1 MNDKPMAANN
11 RIVIADDQQDLL
23 ESLEIMLEA
32 EGFTTVT
39 TDSPE
44 TLVEAVRR
52 SAFDCALID
61 LNFTRDTTSGS
72 EGIQLLKRLQQLA
85 PKLPVVVM
93 TAWASVDLVVDAMRH
108 GARDFVEKPWS
119 NQRLISVLNT
129 QIELGKTI
137 RERDRLR
144 EHNQVLQA
152 SGREPPFV
160 AQAKSMQPVMSLIDQ
175 VAPSYANILI
185 TGENGC
191 GKSLLAKL
199 IHEKSLRADRPL
211 ISVNMGAI
219 PESVFESEMFG
230 HVKGAFTDAKKER
243 LGRFELANEGTLFLD
258 EIANIPTALQGK
270 LLRVLESGEFERIG
284 SSHTKTADVRL
295 ISATNADVGAMIEA
309 GQFRQDLLYRL
320 NTVELVVPPLRAR
333 LEDIEPLAQTF
344 LSAWGRKYRRTAP
357 ALSGAALAVLKSY
370 AWPGNVRELSHVIER
385 AALLCRHDQ
394 ITADDLML
402 DAAAAEPS
410 AAIPDMTIEALEQ
423 LAIERALERHNGDVT
438 AAAQGLGLSRS
449 GLYRRLQKFGLSERQ
464 D

>member
-1 MNDKPMAANN
+1 MPVSN

-23 ESLEIMLEA
+23 ESLEIMLQA
-32 EGFTTVT
+32 EGFETTT
-39 TDSPE
+39 TSHPDA
-44 TLVEAVRR
+44 LLEAVKNN
-52 SAFDCALID
+52 AFDCALID

-72 EGIQLLKRLQQLA
+72 EGIQLLKQLQHLA

-93 TAWASVDLVVDAMRH
+93 TAWATVDLVVDAMRH

-129 QIELGKTI
+129 QIELGRTI
-137 RERDRLR
+137 LERDRLR
-144 EHNQVLQA
+144 EHNQVLQGGPGE
-152 SGREPPFV
+152 SGFV
-160 AQAKSMQPVMSLIDQ
+160 AQARAMQPVMKLVDQ

-258 EIANIPTALQGK
+258 EIANIPMPLQGK

-284 SSHTKTADVRL
+284 SSHTLTADVRL
-295 ISATNADVGAMIEA
+295 ISATNADVSAMIED

-320 NTVELVVPPLRAR
+320 NTVEIALPPLRTR
-333 LEDIEPLAQTF
+333 LEDIEPLAMQF
-344 LSAWGRKYRRTAP
+344 LTAWGQKYRRAAP
-357 ALSGAALAVLKSY
+357 CLSGEALNVLKAYS
-370 AWPGNVRELSHVIER
+370 WPGNVRELSHVIER
-385 AALLCRHDQ
+385 AALLCRQ
-394 ITADDLML
+394 ETITPEDLML
-402 DAAAAEPS
+402 DASTGEAATDV
-410 AAIPDMTIEALEQ
+410 PDITIEALEQ
-423 LAIERALERHNGDVT
+423 LAIERALERHSGDVK
-438 AAAQGLGLSRS
+438 AAAKGLGLSRS
-449 GLYRRLQKFGLSERQ
+449 GLYRRLQKFGLTDRS